1 MTAIPRAIDRNNPA
15 NLLVL
20 RDETV
25 MFDNTPGTWRRI
37 TSKCTDSDEIFVVL
51 TNEMTLPP
59 GVLCE
64 TYRLRWRIEKS
75 FDQQEQKL
83 DERKAWATSDTAK
96 TIQVISICIT
106 NNLLQLFK
114 ATLKT
119 EEGIEDTK
127 VIKAYHKDLDRR
139 EANAKKS
146 GRPFPKALF
155 LDLYRPTELSLQFIR
170 WLRTALTIPT
180 CYRQALER
188 LHPLMESYL

>member
-1 MTAIPRAIDRNNPA
+1 MHQ
-15 NLLVL
+15 
-20 RDETV
+20 
-25 MFDNTPGTWRRI
+25 
-37 TSKCTDSDEIFVVL
+37 CTDSDEIFVVL

-96 TIQVISICIT
+96 TIQVISICIA

-127 VIKAYHKDLDRR
+127 VIKASHKDLDRR
-139 EANAKKS
+139 EANAKNRAAHFLRRS
-146 GRPFPKALF
+146 FLTSIDPPNLAFNSSAGYAPRSRFRPASDKPWNACIHSWKVT
-155 LDLYRPTELSLQFIR
+155 YR
-170 WLRTALTIPT
+170 LTMDRVVTP
-180 CYRQALER
+180 
-188 LHPLMESYL
+188 